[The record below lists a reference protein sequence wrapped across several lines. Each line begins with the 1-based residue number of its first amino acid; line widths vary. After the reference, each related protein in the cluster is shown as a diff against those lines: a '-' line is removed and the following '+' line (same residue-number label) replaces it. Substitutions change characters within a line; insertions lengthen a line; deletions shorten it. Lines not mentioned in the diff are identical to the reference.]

1 VMEGIALCTSIP
13 HGTGLVNQPGVV
25 LLIMHPSE
33 GQMDQM
39 NETIRNWRKPGKIRP
54 GGHHGTYREE

>member
-1 VMEGIALCTSIP
+1 
-13 HGTGLVNQPGVV
+13 
-25 LLIMHPSE
+25 MHPSE